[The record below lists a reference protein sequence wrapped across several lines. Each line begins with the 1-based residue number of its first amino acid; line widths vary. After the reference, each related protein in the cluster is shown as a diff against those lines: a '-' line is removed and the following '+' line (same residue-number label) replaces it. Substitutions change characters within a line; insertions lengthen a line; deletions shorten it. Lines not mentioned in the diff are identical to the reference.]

1 MQQKIINKYN
11 NKWINICKQYYL
23 LYLSELEK
31 YRYNECHGGC

>member
-1 MQQKIINKYN
+1 MNKIKVKLLWEYISEK
-11 NKWINICKQYYL
+11 YYL

>member
-1 MQQKIINKYN
+1 MNLDRSKY
-11 NKWINICKQYYL
+11 KLLWETISKKYYL